1 MKNLRK
7 KFNQLSRSKK
17 SLVYAT
23 TATAIVMVSRTIFG
37 GADVSS
43 IEDARRSVNLLS
55 VAEYQEE
62 NASIRAVGEIEA
74 LEDVQVQSLVT
85 AKVDSINVTL
95 GQEVQKGDLLVQLDN
110 DAFSAQLAQAAA
122 SINRMQSSV
131 DQRLAG
137 ATDEEIAQG
146 AAAVT
151 SAEAALTQA
160 QAQLEQTQT
169 STASAITN
177 AELALQI
184 AASNLE
190 NNSDSTD
197 LTLDSGIE
205 DGINAAYSAVVSAEN
220 ALATLTDYQFLYFSG
235 NNPTGN
241 ALASA
246 KEIAV
251 ESLLGQSGA
260 GRWGNVN
267 LSGLNGGAKLEV
279 NELLLLGSPSADEV
293 IDALEIVQDAL
304 SDLDTAYVELQGAMS
319 TAYASAASSTDK
331 STVSSTRTTIQSQIT
346 VVANAV
352 QTIESAELGVAS
364 GTDTYQLAYEQ
375 AEQALADAIS
385 SAATS
390 VASAEALVIIQEASV
405 QQAQAAY
412 DLLVADPRDVDLAGL
427 NASVSEAQAAYSLI
441 AANQDDYSIRA
452 PFAGTVA
459 SVPVTTGDLV
469 TTGQRIVSLVSDGGY
484 QVRVYVNEDDRKL
497 IAVGDQVMIQGD
509 VTGEVTQV
517 APSIDPDTKKVE
529 LIIAVTE
536 DEPNLIIGE
545 FVEVE
550 IFMSQTGNE
559 DGFVLPFRAVKT
571 TSSASYV
578 YTVNEAGEVTS
589 HEVELGRII
598 GDSVEVTAGI
608 DGEWQI
614 ISSTR
619 SVRVGE
625 EVDVN

>member
-1 MKNLRK
+1 MKNLLKKFKRLSRRK
-7 KFNQLSRSKK
+7 KA
-17 SLVYAT
+17 LVIGGV
-23 TATAIVMVSRTIFG
+23 IVAFMIIRVVTG
-37 GADVSS
+37 GAAEEDTS
-43 IEDARRSVNLLS
+43 DARRSVKLLS
-55 VAEYQEE
+55 VAEYQED
-62 NASIRAVGEIEA
+62 NATIRAVGEIEA

-110 DAFSAQLAQAAA
+110 DALSAQLAQAAA

-137 ATDEEIAQG
+137 ATDEEIAQS

-177 AELALQI
+177 AELALAI
-184 AASNLE
+184 AESNLE
-190 NNSDSTD
+190 NNTDSTD
-197 LTLDSGIE
+197 LTLESGIE
-205 DGINAAYSAVVSAEN
+205 DGVNAAYTAVVSAEN

-241 ALASA
+241 ALADA
-246 KEIAV
+246 KELAV
-251 ESLLGQSGA
+251 ESLLGQSNA
-260 GRWGNVN
+260 GRWGNTN

-279 NELLLLGSPSADEV
+279 NELLVMASPDADEV
-293 IDALEIVQDAL
+293 IDALESVQDAL
-304 SDLDTAYVELQGAMS
+304 ADLDAAYAELQGAMS

-331 STVSSTRTTIQSQIT
+331 STVSSTRTTIQSQAT
-346 VVANAV
+346 AVANAV

-375 AEQALADAIS
+375 AEQTLADAIS

-412 DLLVADPRDVDLAGL
+412 DLLIADPRDVDLAGL

-459 SVPVTTGDLV
+459 SVPVSTGDLV

-497 IAVGDQVMIQGD
+497 ISVGDQVMIQGD

-517 APSIDPDTKKVE
+517 APSIDPETKKVE
-529 LIIAVTE
+529 LIIAVTDE
-536 DEPNLIIGE
+536 EPNLIIGE

-550 IFMSQTGNE
+550 IFMSQNTE
-559 DGFVLPFRAVKT
+559 EETFVLPFRAVKT

-578 YTVNEAGEVTS
+578 YTVSDNGEVAS

-608 DGEWQI
+608 AGDWEI
-614 ISSTR
+614 LSSTR

-625 EVDVN
+625 QVDVK

>member
-1 MKNLRK
+1 MKNIWK
-7 KFNQLSRSKK
+7 KFKQLSRRKK
-17 SLVYAT
+17 VFLVGGL
-23 TATAIVMVSRTIFG
+23 VVVLMVVRGITG
-37 GADVSS
+37 GSAQEE
-43 IEDARRSVNLLS
+43 IEDARRSVSLLS

-85 AKVDSINVTL
+85 AKVDAINVTL

-110 DAFSAQLAQAAA
+110 DALSAQLSQAAA

-151 SAEAALTQA
+151 SAEAALVQA
-160 QAQLEQTQT
+160 QAQLEQTKT

-177 AELALQI
+177 AELALEI
-184 AASNLE
+184 AAANLE
-190 NNSDSTD
+190 NNTDSTD

-205 DGINAAYSAVVSAEN
+205 DGVNAAYTAVVSAEN

-241 ALASA
+241 DLANA
-246 KEIAV
+246 KEVAV
-251 ESLLGQSGA
+251 ESLLGQSDA
-260 GRWGNVN
+260 GRWGNSN
-267 LSGLNGGAKLEV
+267 LAGLNGGAKLEV
-279 NELLLLGSPSADEV
+279 NELLVIASPSATEV
-293 IDALEIVQDAL
+293 INALESVQAAL
-304 SDLDTAYVELQGAMS
+304 GDLDDAYVELQGAMS

-331 STVSSTRTTIQSQIT
+331 STVSSTRTTIQSQAT
-346 VVANAV
+346 AVANAI

-375 AEQALADAIS
+375 AEQALADAMS
-385 SAATS
+385 SATTS

-412 DLLVADPRDVDLAGL
+412 DLLIADPRDVDLSGL
-427 NASVSEAQAAYSLI
+427 YASVSEAQAAYSLI
-441 AANQDDYSIRA
+441 AANQDDYLIRA

-459 SVPVTTGDLV
+459 SVPVTAGDLV

-497 IAVGDQVMIQGD
+497 LNLGDQVMIQGD

-529 LIIAVTE
+529 IIIAVTAE
-536 DEPNLIIGE
+536 EPNLIIGE

-550 IFMSQTGNE
+550 IFMSQSTE
-559 DGFVLPFRAVKT
+559 EETFVLPFRAVKT

-578 YTVNEAGEVTS
+578 YTLNENAEVVS

-608 DGEWQI
+608 AGDWEI
-614 ISSTR
+614 LSSTR

-625 EVDVN
+625 QVDVK